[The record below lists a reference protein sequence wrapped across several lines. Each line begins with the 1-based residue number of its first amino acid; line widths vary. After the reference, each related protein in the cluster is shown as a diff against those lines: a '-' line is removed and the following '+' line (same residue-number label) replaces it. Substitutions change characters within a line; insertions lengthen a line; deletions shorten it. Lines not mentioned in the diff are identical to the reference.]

1 MRNLIVS
8 LWPAVCF
15 AAIGALPAWGQ
26 PQAGSGEEI
35 YRTVCASCHGPN
47 GEGTPDYPDPLMG
60 RRSLENLVRYI
71 DKNMPEGAPEK
82 CVGEDARKVAEY
94 IYQAF
99 YSRDAQ
105 ARRRQPKIE
114 LARLTVGQYR
124 NALADLLGSAAGPGT
139 RDEAE
144 SPTGGGGAFRPIPGK
159 WDERR
164 GLRAEYFNSGRRL
177 RSDRRVLERVDR
189 TVRFTFGAASPADRV
204 SGEEY
209 AIRWSGGVFAPETG
223 EYEFTV
229 ETENGVR
236 LWVNASDPPLID
248 AWVRSGTDL
257 RHRETIFLL
266 GGRVYPIRLEFFKSK
281 QEKSASVSLKW
292 KRPHRAEEV
301 IPESHLSPAGFPEV
315 FVVRAPFPPDDRSM
329 GYERS
334 TSVSKAWEEATT
346 EGALEAAAYVL
357 SRLPALTG
365 VSPQAPD
372 ARGRLREWARRFVE
386 RAFRRPLSEEDRQ
399 TFVDRFFEGNADVEG
414 AVKRVVLL
422 ALKSPR
428 FLYHDLDPA
437 QADAYDI
444 AGRISFGLW
453 DSIPDAPLLE
463 AARKGTLSAPEEVA
477 RQIERMLP
485 DPRTRAKMRAFYHQW
500 LRLDRL
506 HDLGKDPRRYPEFTP
521 EVIADL
527 RTSLDLFLD
536 ELTWGET
543 PDFRQ
548 LLQADYVY
556 LNGRL
561 AAFYGVD
568 LPADS
573 PFQKVTLPKERQAGI
588 LTHPLLM
595 AGFAYQDTSSPIHR
609 GLFVAKSLL
618 GKRLRPPQEA
628 VTPLSAE
635 LHPNLTTRERVALQ
649 TRPENCQSC
658 HRIINPLGFALEHYD
673 AVGRF
678 RSQENGRPIDA
689 SGEYADAEGG
699 PARFNGARELAEF
712 LAKSEETHV
721 AFVEHLFHFFI
732 RQPIRAHG
740 ADRLE
745 ALRKEFAASGF
756 DLRKLVGR
764 VVATSAL
771 NGSRTT
777 VKGKTP

>member
-1 MRNLIVS
+1 MESIASTL
-8 LWPAVCF
+8 A
-15 AAIGALPAWGQ
+15 AAIVAAALGPAAASLQ
-26 PQAGSGEEI
+26 ERTGEQI
-35 YRTVCASCHGPN
+35 YRTLCVSCHGPE
-47 GEGTPDYPDPLMG
+47 GEGTPDYPDPLTG

-94 IYQAF
+94 IYGAF
-99 YSRDAQ
+99 YSREAQ

-124 NALADLLGSAAGPGT
+124 NALADLLALPTSSGP
-139 RDEAE
+139 
-144 SPTGGGGAFRPIPGK
+144 

-177 RSDRRVLERVDR
+177 RDDRRVLDRVDR
-189 TVRFTFGAASPADRV
+189 TVRFSFGSSSPADRV

-209 AIRWSGGVFAPETG
+209 AIRWSGGLFAPDTG
-223 EYEFTV
+223 EYEFVV
-229 ETENGVR
+229 ETDNGVR

-257 RHRETIFLL
+257 RHKETIFLL

-281 QEKSASVSLKW
+281 QDKTASVTLKW
-292 KRPHRAEEV
+292 KRPHRVEEV
-301 IPESHLSPAGFPEV
+301 IPERHLSPARFAEV

-334 TSVSKAWEEATT
+334 TSISKAWEEATT
-346 EGALEAAAYVL
+346 EGALEAASYVL
-357 SRLPALTG
+357 SRLPALSG
-365 VSPQAPD
+365 VSSESPE

-386 RAFRRPLSEEDRQ
+386 RAFRRPLSDEDRQ
-399 TFVDRFFEGNADVEG
+399 AFVDRFFEGNADPEA

-428 FLYHDLDPA
+428 FLYQDLDPA
-437 QADAYDI
+437 QSDAYDVASRI
-444 AGRISFGLW
+444 AFGLW
-453 DSIPDAPLLE
+453 DSLPDAPLLD
-463 AARKGTLSAPEEVA
+463 AARKGALSSPEEVQ
-477 RQIERMLP
+477 RQIDRMLP
-485 DPRTRAKMRAFYHQW
+485 DPRTRAKVRAFFHQW
-500 LRLDRL
+500 MKLDRL
-506 HDLGKDPRRYPEFTP
+506 HDLGKDPKRYPDFTP
-521 EVIADL
+521 EIISDL
-527 RTSLDLFLD
+527 RTSLDLFV
-536 ELTWGET
+536 EEIVWGET

-548 LLQADYVY
+548 LLLADYAY
-556 LNGRL
+556 MNGRL
-561 AAFYGVD
+561 AAFYGAS
-568 LPADS
+568 LPAES
-573 PFQKVTLPKERQAGI
+573 PFQKVTLPKERYAGI
-588 LTHPLLM
+588 VTHPLLM

-658 HRIINPLGFALEHYD
+658 HRVINPLGFALEHYD

-678 RSQENGRPIDA
+678 RTEENGRPIDA
-689 SGEYADAEGG
+689 SGGYADGDGG
-699 PARFNGARELAEF
+699 AVTFRGGRELAEF
-712 LAKSEETHV
+712 LAKCEETHA

-740 ADRLE
+740 VDRLE
-745 ALRKEFAASGF
+745 TLRKEFAASGF

-771 NGSRTT
+771 HGNRTT
-777 VKGKTP
+777 AKGKTP

>member
-1 MRNLIVS
+1 
-8 LWPAVCF
+8 
-15 AAIGALPAWGQ
+15 
-26 PQAGSGEEI
+26 
-35 YRTVCASCHGPN
+35 
-47 GEGTPDYPDPLMG
+47 MG
-60 RRSLENLVRYI
+60 RRRLDALVRYV

-94 IYQAF
+94 IYHAF
-99 YSRDAQ
+99 YSREAQ

-124 NALADLLGSAAGPGT
+124 NALADLLSGTAAPKA
-139 RDEAE
+139 RDDGE
-144 SPTGGGGAFRPIPGK
+144 SPTGASSGFSPGPLGT
-159 WDERR
+159 WDDRR

-177 RSDRRVLERVDR
+177 RNDRRVLERVDR
-189 TVRFTFGAASPADRV
+189 TVRFTFGTAAPADRM
-204 SGEEY
+204 SAEEY
-209 AIRWSGGVFAPETG
+209 AVRWSGGVYVPDTG
-223 EYEFTV
+223 EHEFVV

-236 LWVNASDPPLID
+236 LWVNAADPPLID
-248 AWVRSGTDL
+248 AWVRSGTEL
-257 RHRETIFLL
+257 RHGERIFLL

-281 QEKSASVSLKW
+281 QDKTASVTLKW

-301 IPESHLSPAGFPEV
+301 IPENHLSPAAFPEI
-315 FVVRAPFPPDDRSM
+315 FVVRVPFPPDDRSM

-334 TSVSKAWEEATT
+334 TSISKAWDEATT
-346 EGALEAAAYVL
+346 EGALEAASYVI
-357 SRLPALTG
+357 SRLSMLAG
-365 VSPQAPD
+365 ISPQAPD
-372 ARGRLREWARRFVE
+372 ARGRLREWARKFVE

-399 TFVDRFFEGNADVEG
+399 RFVDRFFEGNSDLEG
-414 AVKRVVLL
+414 AIKRVILL

-428 FLYHDLDPA
+428 FLYHDLEPEQQDP
-437 QADAYDI
+437 YDI

-463 AARKGTLSAPEEVA
+463 AARKGTLSSPEEVT

-485 DPRTRAKMRAFYHQW
+485 DPRTRAKMRAFYFQW

-506 HDLGKDPRRYPEFTP
+506 HDLAKDPKRYPEFTP
-521 EVIADL
+521 EVISDL
-527 RTSLDLFLD
+527 RTSMDLFLD
-536 ELTWGET
+536 EVTWSEA

-548 LLQADYVY
+548 LLLADFVY

-561 AAFYGVD
+561 AAFYGVN

-628 VTPLSAE
+628 VTPLSAD

-689 SGEYADAEGG
+689 SGEYSDAESG
-699 PARFNGARELAEF
+699 PAKFQGGRELAEF
-712 LAKSEETHV
+712 LAKSEEVHA

-756 DLRKLVGR
+756 HLRKLVGR

-771 NGSRTT
+771 NGNRTT